1 MGRKSKYTLE
11 FKLKIINEYEARLI
25 SLRSAYDKYSVPR
38 STIKEWLMIYKSQG
52 FNGLKGSHKNK
63 KQDKE
68 TKIAAVEDYL
78 NGIGSL
84 KDICIKYKI
93 SSWSLLRRWIK
104 VYNNSHKEFKT
115 TGGIQLMTKGR
126 KVTYD
131 EKVEIVQYCIAKGK
145 DYYAAMEKYNVSY
158 QQIYSWI
165 RKYEKN
171 GVDGLVDRRGKA
183 KPESELTDMDRL
195 RLENKMLAAKNYEL
209 EMENRLLKKL
219 EELER
224 RGRSVK

>member
-11 FKLKIINEYEARLI
+11 LELKIINEYEAGSI
-25 SLRSAYDKYSVPR
+25 SLKSAYDKYAVPQ
-38 STIKEWLMIYKSQG
+38 STVKEWLMIYKSQG
-52 FNGLKGSHKNK
+52 IYGLKGSNKNK
-63 KQDKE
+63 KWDKE

-78 NGIGSL
+78 NCIGSL

-104 VYNNSHKEFKT
+104 VYNNIHKEFKT
-115 TGGIQLMTKGR
+115 TGGIKLMTKGR

-171 GVDGLVDRRGKA
+171 GIDGLIDRRGKA

>member
-1 MGRKSKYTLE
+1 MGRKSKYTSE
-11 FKLKIINEYEARLI
+11 FKLKVLNEYEAGLI
-25 SLRSAYDKYSVPR
+25 SLTSAYDKYAVPR
-38 STIKEWLMIYKSQG
+38 STIKKWLMIYKSQG
-52 FNGLKGSHKNK
+52 IDGLKGSNKNNK
-63 KQDKE
+63 WDKE

-78 NGIGSL
+78 NGKGSL
-84 KDICIKYKI
+84 NEICKKYKI
-93 SSWSLLRRWIK
+93 SSWSILRNWIE
-104 VYNNSHKEFKT
+104 VYNDSHKELKT
-115 TGGIQLMTKGR
+115 TGGRKLMTKGR

-131 EKVEIVQYCIAKGK
+131 EKVEIVQYCITNGK

-171 GVDGLVDRRGKA
+171 GIDGLVDRRGKA

-195 RLENKMLAAKNYEL
+195 RLENKMLAAKNFEL

-219 EELER
+219 EEIER
-224 RGRSVK
+224 RGRLVK